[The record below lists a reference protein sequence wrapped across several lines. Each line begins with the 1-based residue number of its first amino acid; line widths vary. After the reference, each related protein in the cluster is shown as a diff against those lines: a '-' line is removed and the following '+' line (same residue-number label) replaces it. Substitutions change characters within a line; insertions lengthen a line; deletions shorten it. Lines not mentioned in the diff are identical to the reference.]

1 MKKDHLSRKLAVI
14 LHADVVGSTSLV
26 HQNESLAHERIQ
38 AAFNNFAETITA
50 YGGVAREIRGDALVA
65 EFERA
70 SDAVPAA
77 LAFQIL
83 NEEFNSRLDDD
94 IQPQLR
100 IGISLG
106 EVIIADNTITGV
118 GVVLAQ
124 RLEQLADPGGVVV
137 QGPVSETVPARMPF
151 EFESLGEQKLK
162 GFDQPVRAFAV
173 KLRSGEELPAPEA
186 NTATYSADPKTLQV
200 PDKPSIAVLPFA
212 NLSGD
217 TEQTYFSDGI
227 TEDIITA
234 LSKFRWFF
242 VVSRNSTF
250 VYKGKAV
257 DIKQVG
263 RELGVRYVLEG
274 SVRKSEHRV
283 RISAQLIETRTGNHV
298 WAERFDRQ
306 LDDMFELQDEITST
320 IAAAV
325 EPELAGSERHRAMRQ
340 PIENLGAWDYFHRG
354 VAELWRQE
362 HDSLVAGINLI
373 RKATTLDP
381 GFGQAYGYL
390 AFAALCQ
397 LMYEWAE
404 PAADVLRHGLEDA
417 AKAVAIDQRDYFAFH
432 VLGRLQTFAGG
443 HRAALR
449 ALETCLEIN
458 PNFALGYVG
467 LGEAHVYAGNPTRA
481 IEYLDTAI
489 RLSPNDPFKM
499 DMYHYKAS
507 AYIRLDDF
515 DQAIENSEKSC
526 EFPTAQYVPFATL
539 AALYVIQGR
548 AKEGAWALE
557 NSQRLEPKVTVDMM
571 KKVYGVTEEKS
582 GSRSQRLLDALRAA
596 GMPED

>member
-1 MKKDHLSRKLAVI
+1 MRYKFTEYI
-14 LHADVVGSTSLV
+14 LDT
-26 HQNESLAHERIQ
+26 
-38 AAFNNFAETITA
+38 
-50 YGGVAREIRGDALVA
+50 DK
-65 EFERA
+65 FE
-70 SDAVPAA
+70 
-77 LAFQIL
+77 L
-83 NEEFNSRLDDD
+83 
-94 IQPQLR
+94 
-100 IGISLG
+100 
-106 EVIIADNTITGV
+106 T
-118 GVVLAQ
+118 
-124 RLEQLADPGGVVV
+124 
-137 QGPVSETVPARMPF
+137 
-151 EFESLGEQKLK
+151 
-162 GFDQPVRAFAV
+162 
-173 KLRSGEELPAPEA
+173 RSGEEVRLEPQALELLVLLVRENGRVLPRDEINQEIWKGRVVSDAALSSRIKMLRKAVGDDGRCQHTIRTLSKKGFRFVADVETLDAGDEGSVLEPGHA
-186 NTATYSADPKTLQV
+186 AATEQDNPRFRDLSDSR
-200 PDKPSIAVLPFA
+200 PSVAVLPFV

-242 VVSRNSTF
+242 VISRNSTF

-274 SVRKSEHRV
+274 SVRKSENRV
-283 RISAQLIETRTGNHV
+283 RISAQLIETRTGIHV
-298 WAERFDRQ
+298 WAERFDRK
-306 LDDMFELQDEITST
+306 LNEMFELQDEITST

-340 PIENLGAWDYFHRG
+340 PTENLGAWDYFHRG

-362 HDSLVAGINLI
+362 HDSLVAGIQLI

-390 AFAALCQ
+390 AFAGFSQ

-404 PAADVLRHGLEDA
+404 PAADVLRQGLEDA

-432 VLGRLQTFAGG
+432 VLGRLQTFAGR
-443 HRAALR
+443 HRAALS
-449 ALETCLEIN
+449 ALETSLEIN

-467 LGEAHVYAGNPTRA
+467 LGEAHVYAGSPNKA
-481 IEYLDTAI
+481 IEFLDTAI
-489 RLSPNDPFKM
+489 QLSPNDPIKW

-515 DQAIENSEKSC
+515 DRAIENFEKAC

-557 NSQRLEPKVTVDMM
+557 NSQRLEPKVTVNTM
-571 KKVYGVTEEKS
+571 KKVYGVTEEKP
-582 GSRSQRLLDALRAA
+582 GSRPQRLLDALRAA
-596 GMPED
+596 GMPEE

>member
-1 MKKDHLSRKLAVI
+1 MEKDHLSRKLAVL

-26 HQNESLAHERIQ
+26 QKNETLAHERIQ
-38 AAFNNFAETITA
+38 ASFDNFSETIKA
-50 YGGVAREIRGDALVA
+50 YGGIAREIRGDALVA

-70 SDAVPAA
+70 SDAIPAA
-77 LAFQIL
+77 LAFQAL
-83 NEEFNSRLDDD
+83 NAEFNSKLNDD
-94 IQPQLR
+94 IQPHLR

-106 EVIIADNTITGV
+106 EVIIADNTITGA
-118 GVVLAQ
+118 GIVLAQ
-124 RLEQLADPGGVVV
+124 RLEQLAESGGVVV
-137 QGPVSETVPARMPF
+137 QGAVSETVPSRMPF
-151 EFESLGEQKLK
+151 EFVSLGEQVLK
-162 GFDQPVRAFAV
+162 GFDQPVRAFAANL
-173 KLRSGEELPAPEA
+173 KQGEELPTPEA
-186 NTATYSADPKTLQV
+186 EAISESAKPTALPI
-200 PDKPSIAVLPFA
+200 PENPSIAVLPFT
-212 NLSGD
+212 NMSGD
-217 TEQTYFSDGI
+217 PEQEYFADGI

-325 EPELAGSERHRAMRQ
+325 EPELSGSERHRAMRQ
-340 PIENLGAWDYFHRG
+340 PTENLGAWDYFHRG

-362 HDSLVAGINLI
+362 HDSLVAGIKLI

-390 AFAALCQ
+390 AFAAFFKLV
-397 LMYEWAE
+397 YEWAE
-404 PAADVLRHGLEDA
+404 SADDVLRQGLEDA

-432 VLGRLQTFAGG
+432 VLGRLQTLAGG
-443 HRAALR
+443 HRAALS

-489 RLSPNDPFKM
+489 QLSPNDPFKW

-515 DQAIENSEKSC
+515 DQAIENFEKAC

-596 GMPED
+596 GMSED

>member
-1 MKKDHLSRKLAVI
+1 MEKDHLSRKLAVL

-26 HQNESLAHERIQ
+26 QKNETLAHERIQ
-38 AAFNNFAETITA
+38 ASFDNFSETIKA
-50 YGGVAREIRGDALVA
+50 YGGIAREIRGDALVA

-70 SDAVPAA
+70 SDAIPAA
-77 LAFQIL
+77 LAFQAL
-83 NEEFNSRLDDD
+83 NAEFNSKLNDD
-94 IQPQLR
+94 IQPHLR

-106 EVIIADNTITGV
+106 EVIIADNTITGA
-118 GVVLAQ
+118 GIVLAQ
-124 RLEQLADPGGVVV
+124 RLEQLAESGGVVV
-137 QGPVSETVPARMPF
+137 QGAVSETVPSRMPF
-151 EFESLGEQKLK
+151 EFVSLGEQVLK
-162 GFDQPVRAFAV
+162 GFDQPVRAFAANL
-173 KLRSGEELPAPEA
+173 KQGEELPTPEA
-186 NTATYSADPKTLQV
+186 EAISESAKPTALPI
-200 PDKPSIAVLPFA
+200 PENPSIAVLPFT
-212 NLSGD
+212 NMSGD
-217 TEQTYFSDGI
+217 PEQEYFADGI

-263 RELGVRYVLEG
+263 RELEVRYVLEG

-283 RISAQLIETRTGNHV
+283 RISTQLIETRTGNHV

-340 PIENLGAWDYFHRG
+340 PTENLGAWDYFHRG

-362 HDSLVAGINLI
+362 HDSLVAGIKLI

-390 AFAALCQ
+390 AFAAFFKLV
-397 LMYEWAE
+397 YEWAE
-404 PAADVLRHGLEDA
+404 SADDVLRQGLEDA

-432 VLGRLQTFAGG
+432 GLGRLQTFAGG
-443 HRAALR
+443 HRAALS

-467 LGEAHVYAGNPTRA
+467 LGEAHVYAGNPTKA
-481 IEYLDTAI
+481 IEYLDAAI
-489 RLSPNDPFKM
+489 KLSPNDPFKW

-515 DQAIENSEKSC
+515 DQAIENFEKAC

-548 AKEGAWALE
+548 TKEGAWALE
-557 NSQRLEPKVTVDMM
+557 NAQRLEPKVTVNTM

-596 GMPED
+596 GMPEE